1 MNILK
6 TIYEKQEKGQ
16 EQYKKTIQSLV
27 ESIHLLVNRS
37 RCQREFLSQNQ
48 NRYPGPSSLVLAR
61 ITRKCFYCFGTDHL
75 FLNYLVKNKDKQKG
89 LILVDS
95 FTIRFANRNLIS
107 TDPNL
112 LIREYIKKHLLS
124 LVAVMLIGNP
134 DPELVEFLDRKI
146 EQLLPEMVQLR
157 NKVKNLEVM
166 LQKLQTDSEPKPE
179 KKDMEGFLKKNGS

>member
-1 MNILK
+1 M
-6 TIYEKQEKGQ
+6 
-16 EQYKKTIQSLV
+16 
-27 ESIHLLVNRS
+27 
-37 RCQREFLSQNQ
+37 
-48 NRYPGPSSLVLAR
+48 
-61 ITRKCFYCFGTDHL
+61 
-75 FLNYLVKNKDKQKG
+75 
-89 LILVDS
+89 ILVDS

-166 LQKLQTDSEPKPE
+166 L
-179 KKDMEGFLKKNGS
+179 